1 MYVVAQTLPTV
12 YELGLQL
19 FRDITARAPR
29 IKDRLLKIL
38 LDLVHRERLGEVVN
52 RSLLKSITQMLVDL
66 GVNSRMVYEEDFERA
81 FLETSANFYRVESQE
96 FIDSNSCA
104 DYLKKVLTALP
115 LRFSYVLAGGSALEG
130 GAEPRRALLG
140 S

>member
-1 MYVVAQTLPTV
+1 VYVVAQTLPTV

-38 LDLVHRERLGEVVN
+38 LDLVYRERLGEVVN

-66 GVNSRMVYEEDFERA
+66 GVNSRMVYDEDFERA
-81 FLETSANFYRVESQE
+81 FLETSANFYRFESQE

-104 DYLKKVLTALP
+104 DYLKKVLLSLLCLSACLI
-115 LRFSYVLAGGSALEG
+115 VLAGGSALEG
-130 GAEPRRALLG
+130 GA
-140 S
+140 